1 MLLIEDRCN
10 PIVFKEGEFVCFLDV
25 SKEEANE
32 YCRNLWEDPKNN
44 YAYDWHYVGGKVRV
58 IRLDKNHPS
67 YVNY

>member
-10 PIVFKEGEFVCFLDV
+10 PIVFKE
-25 SKEEANE
+25 ANE
-32 YCRNLWEDPKNN
+32 YCRNLWEDPKDN
-44 YAYDWHYVGGKVRV
+44 YAYDWHYVGGRVRV